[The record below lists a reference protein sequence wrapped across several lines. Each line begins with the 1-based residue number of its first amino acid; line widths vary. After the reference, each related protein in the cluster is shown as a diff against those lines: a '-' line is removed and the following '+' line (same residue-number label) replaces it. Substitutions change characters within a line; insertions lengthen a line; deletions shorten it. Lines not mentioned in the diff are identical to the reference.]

1 MAHCD
6 DVENQHP
13 RLDVLNPVDIE
24 TYSWHL
30 AIHDKDNK
38 TVLLD
43 PKPLGSTTTMD
54 AVRGHVWD
62 HPSKNWLLRL
72 LLRLATLEAHVAI
85 VEAIMPKASH
95 IEIATRGCT
104 GCPVLTAALCP
115 AKKQPIQ
122 SPSGPQ
128 PSDTLAIRLLPPES
142 VKIGSKVIVFYAS
155 CQGVRKG
162 LELCAIALIGLLFG
176 CLAGFAAG
184 EVDVG
189 IATAAAWLQF
199 AQLYQFSRRV

>member
-1 MAHCD
+1 MAHCNN
-6 DVENQHP
+6 VENQHP
-13 RLDVLNPVDIE
+13 RLDVPNPE
-24 TYSWHL
+24 AYSWHL
-30 AIHDKDNK
+30 AIHDKGNM
-38 TVLLD
+38 TILLN
-43 PKPLGSTTTMD
+43 PKPLGPTTTMD

-62 HPSKNWLLRL
+62 HPSKNWLSRF

-95 IEIATRGCT
+95 IEISTCHCT
-104 GCPVLTAALCP
+104 ACPVLTAALRP

-122 SPSGPQ
+122 SLSGPQ

-142 VKIGSKVIVFYAS
+142 VKIGSKVIVFHAS
-155 CQGVRKG
+155 CQGVRMG

-176 CLAGFAAG
+176 CLAGFITGEAG
-184 EVDVG
+184 AGVAV
-189 IATAAAWLQF
+189 AAAWLQF